1 MFQVTVLSGED
12 TKKLLNMEDV
22 IEAVEGVYRKKA
34 KGEMNVYPMVFHEFE
49 PGVSDMDIKSG
60 DIKDDV
66 FGLKMVSWYAENPK
80 IGLPALIGTILVC
93 DSKTGVPLGIAD
105 GSHITGMRTGAAA
118 AIGAKYLARKNADT
132 LLMVGAGHIGP
143 FAVAATLKAMPQI
156 KKVLLSCPITP
167 EEEMDAV
174 AKLKETLVGFFK
186 HDISAVE
193 IIPAGALDLA
203 CQQADIIITATP
215 TKTPILKAEWIKAGT
230 HLSCVGA
237 DMPGKQEI
245 AGEIMKNAVIFT
257 DDLPQCCNVGEIEL
271 PIKAGIISKEDI
283 TGEIGQLIEGQIA
296 GRTSDDQITIYDTT
310 GMALLDLATAKI
322 ALKAAAAL
330 DIGAQVNL

>member
-1 MFQVTVLSGED
+1 MFQVNVLSGED
-12 TKKLLNMEDV
+12 TKKLLKMEDV

-34 KGEMNVYPMVFHEFE
+34 KDEMTVFPMVFHEFN
-49 PGVSDMDIKSG
+49 PGVADMDIKSG

-118 AIGAKYLARKNADT
+118 AIGAKYLARKESET
-132 LLMVGAGHIGP
+132 LLMVGSGHIGP

-156 KKVLLSCPITP
+156 KKVMLSCPVHP
-167 EEEMDAV
+167 ENEMDAV
-174 AKLKETLVGFFK
+174 AKLKNTLVDFFQQ
-186 HDISAVE
+186 DISNIE
-193 IIPAGALDLA
+193 IIPAGGLESA
-203 CQQADIIITATP
+203 CGQADVIITATP
-215 TKTPILKAEWIKAGT
+215 TKTPILKAGWIKAGT

-245 AGEIMKNAVIFT
+245 EMMKHAVIFT
-257 DDLPQCCNVGEIEL
+257 DDLSQCCNVGEIEL

-283 TGEIGQLIEGQIA
+283 RGEIGQLIEGQVS

-322 ALKAAAAL
+322 ALKAAGAL
-330 DIGAQVNL
+330 NIGAQVNL